1 MSEKELDDADV
12 HAALQHVRG
21 EAMPE
26 RVRPEFVVKAAL
38 ASRLVES
45 RSCGRVGQ
53 VGHGSATGEQPPLA
67 AVGLPNLPQ
76 HLHDR
81 FGQWERPLLVSLADH
96 AENHLLGVNRRDRQC
111 NRLPDSQSIRVD
123 DREAAAI
130 DRLFQRRDQAAAILI
145 TADVGQAF
153 LAWLANFFLV
163 NNAQS

>member
-45 RSCGRVGQ
+45 QSCGRVGQ

-67 AVGLPNLPQ
+67 AVGLPNLPEHVQ
-76 HLHDR
+76 DR
-81 FGQWERPLLVSLADH
+81 FGQRESPFLVSLADD

-111 NRLPDSQSIRVD
+111 DRLPDSQSIRVD
-123 DREAAAI
+123 YCEAAAK
-130 DRLFQRRDQAAAILI
+130 DRFFQRRDQAAAILI
-145 TADVGQAF
+145 AADVGQSL
-153 LAWLANFFLV
+153 LAWLAHFFLV
-163 NNAQS
+163 NNAHS